1 MQFDELYKFLGYGL
15 VCLLL
20 FYIAAKSLRFQLGII
35 EGLVGIKKDKT
46 KPHTDEDQA
55 QQDQAQQDQAQQ
67 DQAQQDQAEE
77 DQAEEN
83 QAEMDQAELDHE

>member
-20 FYIAAKSLRFQLGII
+20 FYIVAKSIRFQLGII
-35 EGLVGIKKDKT
+35 EGLVGIKKDKS
-46 KPHTDEDQA
+46 KPDTDENQSDDDEQK
-55 QQDQAQQDQAQQ
+55 
-67 DQAQQDQAEE
+67 DQAEE

-83 QAEMDQAELDHE
+83 QAEMNQAELDHE